1 MRPLSDDDEQQL
13 YAGVKMAV
21 DLVENQ
27 GLSPNDAML
36 KVAQAFNYG
45 PGFLRAACNAFNTGR
60 QLSQWNSEASVLDK
74 LAGFELANYE
84 KVLTSLSGSQAEKQ
98 AASSSSAYVPIIT
111 YADRES
117 DFFKRQLLPS
127 QTEKS
132 AELQVPQ
139 PATVAFQKLAVAVER
154 SQLAVD
160 ACRKHKTAAKLAF
173 DTSLAALQSYFSKA
187 SYDRLP
193 VATVE
198 HAVALRYGKL
208 GQSLMAC
215 IVTPAGQGEKR
226 AADLPRNW
234 QGFFN
239 PVDYTAQPYTLVADV
254 LQKAKALQ
262 KAAATLERAESATI
276 SANEKLA
283 AAVALITEPV
293 KPVTVSLTPNL
304 FAEKAAGLDAGSLA
318 AGFALPRML
327 AEEQKSQHPGKLEA
341 AINELDSPE
350 HLNEMRKIR
359 AQTVLTQLMSDPD
372 NPLSGYDPEAV
383 LQAYNEMVQ
392 LSPRL
397 ADQPAS
403 VGPLLNKRMMG
414 NVEPFEVG
422 ETLKLEQGLQGT
434 QSRPSYTD
442 VMRNET
448 SILS

>member
-13 YAGVKMAV
+13 FAGVKMAV

-84 KVLTSLSGSQAEKQ
+84 KVLTSLAGSQAEKQ
-98 AASSSSAYVPIIT
+98 AARHPAYVPIIT

-117 DFFKRQLLPS
+117 AFFRRQSLPS

-132 AELQVPQ
+132 AEVQVPQ
-139 PATVAFQKLAVAVER
+139 LAIVSFQKLAVAAER

-160 ACRKHKTAAKLAF
+160 ACRKNKTAAQLAF
-173 DTSLAALQSYFSKA
+173 DTSLSALQSYFSKA
-187 SYDRLP
+187 GYDRLP
-193 VATVE
+193 LATVE

-208 GQSLMAC
+208 GQALMAC

-254 LQKAKALQ
+254 LQKAKVLQ
-262 KAAATLERAESATI
+262 KAAAVLTQAESATV

-283 AAVALITEPV
+283 VAVASITEPV
-293 KPVTVSLTPNL
+293 KPVTVTLTPNL

-327 AEEQKSQHPGKLEA
+327 ADEQKSQHGGKLEA

-372 NPLSGYDPEAV
+372 NPLSGHDPEAV